1 MAPRFIDSGPLEN
14 TFDTVDEKLAEMEF
28 FLRHMAGVRMDEFAF
43 KCYLS
48 AYLAAARTATLALQR
63 FSHIPGFAS
72 WYEPHQARL
81 KADPIARFLFDA
93 RNDHLHGA
101 PYPIAGAVFDQS
113 TSQYYFAR
121 LDGTSAPPDDDV
133 VTVCREHLVKL
144 LELTLDCYATFG
156 IHIDPQQHYTKEHF
170 ESTGRDIEQA
180 ECEVFGW
187 VCESLIEEG
196 YTEDDRW
203 HELRGHVKECQINN
217 LFYSYLGKTTP
228 QPKEPEHYADFAF
241 TPDDQGWV
249 MIPAGFKSR
258 GDYWKQ
264 YPDRTPPD
272 EWWSSGEDESE
283 PAVQTT
289 TSRYQRQESPHLALR
304 TLFNQWSDNLIGPLL
319 IRLTV
324 LYEDLRIEHRAT
336 LADDLGAVDVNAVRY
351 RRFYFQRRI
360 YATLH
365 EIHGALHQLN
375 CSSEFC
381 RYLQEGSATR
391 WRTWGTAI
399 DFFEKNG
406 ALIKRRRNVFG
417 AHFGNKAALRARDNM
432 SDAIAGQMACV
443 VDQERGV
450 LDPAHLFAHELAALV
465 FYWGVEATESREFST
480 QADQFIREAIEHAGN
495 AFLAISARCF
505 LPYFGWEVGP

>member
-1 MAPRFIDSGPLEN
+1 MASPFIDSGPAEK
-14 TFDTVDEKLAEMEF
+14 TFATVDEKLAETEF
-28 FLRHMAGVRMDEFAF
+28 FLRRMAGVGMDQFAL

-72 WYEPHQARL
+72 WYAPHQARL
-81 KADPIARFLFDA
+81 KEDALARFLFDA

-101 PYPIAGAVFDQS
+101 PYPIAGASFYLS
-113 TSQYYFAR
+113 ESKYYFAR
-121 LDGTSAPPDDDV
+121 LEGTGAPPEEDI
-133 VTVCREHLVKL
+133 VTVCREHLLKL
-144 LELTLDCYATFG
+144 LELALDCYDKLG
-156 IHIDPQQHYTKEHF
+156 IHIDPQQYYTKEHF
-170 ESTGRDIEQA
+170 ATTGRDIEQA

-187 VCESLIEEG
+187 ICASLIEEG
-196 YTEDDRW
+196 LTEDDRW
-203 HELRGHVKECQINN
+203 HELRGHVEECQINN

-241 TPDDQGWV
+241 TPDDEGWV
-249 MIPAGFKSR
+249 MIPAGFSSR
-258 GDYWKQ
+258 DDYWKQ

-272 EWWSSGEDESE
+272 EWWRTEEADRKE
-283 PAVQTT
+283 
-289 TSRYQRQESPHLALR
+289 RQESAARPLR
-304 TLFNQWSDNLIGPLL
+304 PLFDQWSDPLIGPLL

-336 LADDLGAVDVNAVRY
+336 LADDLETLDANAVRY

-375 CSSEFC
+375 CSEEFC

-391 WRTWGTAI
+391 WRTWCAAVA
-399 DFFEKNG
+399 FFREHG
-406 ALIKRRRNVFG
+406 ELIKKRRNMFG
-417 AHFGNKAALRARDNM
+417 AHFGNKAALQARDNM
-432 SDAIAGQMACV
+432 SELVAGQMACL
-443 VDQERGV
+443 VDHERAL
-450 LDPAHLFAHELAALV
+450 LDPSHLFAHELAALV
-465 FYWGVEATESREFST
+465 FYWGVEAADSREFSKE
-480 QADQFIREAIEHAGN
+480 AEQFIQTAMGHAGN

-505 LPYFGWEVGP
+505 LPYFGWSVGPVD